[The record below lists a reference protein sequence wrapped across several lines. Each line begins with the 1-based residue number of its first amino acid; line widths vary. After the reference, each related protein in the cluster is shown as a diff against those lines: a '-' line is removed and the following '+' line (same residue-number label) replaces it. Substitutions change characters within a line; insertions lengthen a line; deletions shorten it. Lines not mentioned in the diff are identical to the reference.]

1 MVLPGINRLFREFRK
16 GFRRKNIH
24 SFGCIATANHFY
36 RLMAIP
42 TALMLLVPYSLP
54 LSPMTT

>member
-1 MVLPGINRLFREFRK
+1 MLPGINRLFREFRQ
-16 GFRRKNIH
+16 GFGGRNIH
-24 SFGCIATANHFY
+24 ISGWIATANHFY
-36 RLMAIP
+36 RLLAIP